1 MIGLTLTVTVSN
13 VRTSI
18 ENSMEVQVLVLIFLG
33 LLRSGGRSIAMGI
46 KDSLVQGLTTTSPCL
61 GTSVK
66 GMLGKKIKASD
77 GIASKRSFNSF
88 SSSSKGNFFPT
99 TSSIGAAMRSNPSA
113 RVEELDKKLLLF
125 MFTVQPLSQDSNRAI
140 FNLNCRK
147 MHKNESEIHSGNFRV
162 CSADFRVCSGN
173 FRVCFRGEKWQKK
186 WKSSFGGSN
195 CQNQENQLEISGKS
209 WSAQKNLI
217 VIEVFLFSI
226 CGFHTPEIPMVQVAV
241 PFTDPLQTHPLS
253 PRNRSCSK

>member
-61 GTSVK
+61 GTSAK

-186 WKSSFGGSN
+186 WKSIWRMK
-195 CQNQENQLEISGKS
+195 LPKSGESAGNFWKVLVSPKKS
-209 WSAQKNLI
+209 DW
-217 VIEVFLFSI
+217 
-226 CGFHTPEIPMVQVAV
+226 
-241 PFTDPLQTHPLS
+241 
-253 PRNRSCSK
+253 NRSFPFFYMWFSHSRNSHGPSRSAFHRSAADTSSVP

>member
-66 GMLGKKIKASD
+66 RMLGKKIKASD

-147 MHKNESEIHSGNFRV
+147 MHKKWVWNPFRE
-162 CSADFRVCSGN
+162 FPRL
-173 FRVCFRGEKWQKK
+173 FRG
-186 WKSSFGGSN
+186 FPR
-195 CQNQENQLEISGKS
+195 
-209 WSAQKNLI
+209 
-217 VIEVFLFSI
+217 LF
-226 CGFHTPEIPMVQVAV
+226 
-241 PFTDPLQTHPLS
+241 
-253 PRNRSCSK
+253 R